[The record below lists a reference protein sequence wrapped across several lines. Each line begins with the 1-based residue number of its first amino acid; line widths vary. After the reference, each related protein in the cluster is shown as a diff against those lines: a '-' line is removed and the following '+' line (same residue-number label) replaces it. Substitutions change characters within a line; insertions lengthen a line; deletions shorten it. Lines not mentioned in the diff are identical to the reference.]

1 MLTQIVI
8 PLQKSPKVLLSGL
21 NDFVDD
27 MIDASDEQN
36 DSDED
41 SDARIEVM
49 YDEGNVPIII
59 SYDEALKHCLE
70 LNYVLYRIILVVF
83 YQINMRIS

>member
-1 MLTQIVI
+1 
-8 PLQKSPKVLLSGL
+8 
-21 NDFVDD
+21 

-49 YDEGNVPIII
+49 YDEGNVLIII

-70 LNYVLYRIILVVF
+70 LDCIVYRIIMVVF

>member
-1 MLTQIVI
+1 
-8 PLQKSPKVLLSGL
+8 
-21 NDFVDD
+21 

-70 LNYVLYRIILVVF
+70 LD
-83 YQINMRIS
+83 